1 MRLVRRSVA
10 VLWLLTGS
18 AAAGAQVVGQ
28 PALRVADRGRD
39 LLIEYGPVSLPS
51 GAHHTAVVEP
61 PALVFAVPVDGW
73 MRGYDAELIDGAGQ
87 RLPTELLHH
96 MNLIAKN
103 RRDLFSHVMLRV
115 ASAGPE
121 TRPVTLP
128 RLLGV
133 RLHRGDTLIMTLM
146 LHNPTPTSRSGVR
159 LRVRV
164 PYTSANSRV
173 GAIGVVP
180 FSVAIGPKDKPNV
193 FDLPPGRSEHY
204 WEGSPA
210 TAVRIVGMS
219 GHLHRYGVAL
229 RLEDRTTG
237 EILWEARP
245 KRDGAG
251 EVREM
256 PVKLFVWS
264 LGKPMRPDHVYRLTA
279 VYDNPERRT
288 IADGGMGVLGGI
300 VALSRRGRWPE
311 VDAEHPEYLGDL
323 AQILGPKADGGGSGG
338 KPASASSHHD
348 R

>member
-1 MRLVRRSVA
+1 MRQVGRCVVA
-10 VLWLLTGS
+10 LWLVIAS
-18 AAAGAQVVGQ
+18 RAAGAQQ
-28 PALRVADRGRD
+28 AAAEPALRVGDRGRD
-39 LLIEYGPVSLPS
+39 LLIEYGPMSLPAGS
-51 GAHHTAVVEP
+51 HHATVVEP
-61 PALVFAVPVDGW
+61 PALVFTVPVDGW

-121 TRPVTLP
+121 TRPVMLP

-146 LHNPTPTSRSGVR
+146 LHNPTATSRSGVR

-164 PYTSANSRV
+164 PYTAAASRV
-173 GAIGVVP
+173 GAIGVYP

-219 GHLHRYGVAL
+219 GHLHRYG
-229 RLEDRTTG
+229 RS
-237 EILWEARP
+237 EAR
-245 KRDGAG
+245 RVGT
-251 EVREM
+251 ECR
-256 PVKLFVWS
+256 S
-264 LGKPMRPDHVYRLTA
+264 
-279 VYDNPERRT
+279 
-288 IADGGMGVLGGI
+288 
-300 VALSRRGRWPE
+300 
-311 VDAEHPEYLGDL
+311 
-323 AQILGPKADGGGSGG
+323 
-338 KPASASSHHD
+338 
-348 R
+348 